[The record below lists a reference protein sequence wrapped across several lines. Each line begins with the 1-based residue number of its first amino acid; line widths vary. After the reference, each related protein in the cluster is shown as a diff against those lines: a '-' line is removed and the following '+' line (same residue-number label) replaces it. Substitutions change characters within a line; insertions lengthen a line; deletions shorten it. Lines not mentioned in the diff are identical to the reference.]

1 MVHFRLSCCWVYVL
15 IKIRFLLADQIEV
28 QYYIQ
33 LGKSPSSDSSSS
45 TMNGIMTRGDKSA
58 SEVGQQSLFYH
69 SQAKDFV
76 DLHEQV
82 ETSVNLLDSLESF
95 LSTFQK
101 DLSSVSGQI
110 SELQERSKDIDN
122 RLKSRRRIE
131 KPLSSLLSDLAI
143 PPSLAITI
151 LDTDVG
157 EPWIATITDFERRSD
172 LLKVRSRVK
181 AARDLGDVAEGLRIV
196 AATKLRTFFLALL
209 QPIRTS
215 VTTNMQVM
223 QTSIF
228 VKYRVLYAFLQR
240 QAPNVAGEVQKAY
253 TGTART
259 YYETGFRRY
268 VRSLGWIKART
279 PEKPEPIISRNGD
292 NGEPYLNQDRLAYA
306 KIDGP
311 SIILAYM
318 ADDKTHEEPIE
329 AILRSLFL
337 VLMDN
342 ATAEYAF
349 IVAFFRSESFA
360 PPPAMETNSALF
372 SPTAT
377 LLSPDFGFDDRKSNA
392 GSEIGTRVSRPFG
405 GNEHGSRDVTA
416 LPGLMDKAERVPLDA
431 IWKQIL
437 DPVLEYCKTFV
448 TTVLEP
454 MPPAVPLLTM
464 IRLTEAVITE
474 VQKRDCPPL
483 ENFLFTMRLQLWPAF
498 QKVMSEHCD
507 ALRKLAEGGTTSYF
521 NRAASTTGA
530 SVANICN
537 RYVVMFNSFVILTD
551 QEEETMIFS
560 NLLRLRQELTKLIA
574 RHTENIHDDVA
585 KATKQSAMYEVLL
598 QGLNKGIHLST
609 HPKSQKEIAYW
620 AEKEEEARRRI
631 VSIAQSRRIGKR

>member
-1 MVHFRLSCCWVYVL
+1 MMNDETA
-15 IKIRFLLADQIEV
+15 IPTQDT
-28 QYYIQ
+28 
-33 LGKSPSSDSSSS
+33 KSE
-45 TMNGIMTRGDKSA
+45 GGR
-58 SEVGQQSLFYH
+58 QRLFYH
-69 SQAKDFV
+69 GQAKDFV

-82 ETSVNLLDSLESF
+82 ETSVNLLDSLETF

-110 SELQERSKDIDN
+110 SELQERSTDIDN

-131 KPLSSLLSDLAI
+131 KPLSSLLSDLTI
-143 PPSLAITI
+143 PPLLAVTI

-157 EPWIATITDFERRSD
+157 EPWIAAITDFERRLD
-172 LLKVRSRVK
+172 VLKARSRVK

-228 VKYRVLYAFLQR
+228 LKYRALYAFLQR
-240 QAPNVAGEVQKAY
+240 QAPNVSNEIQRAY
-253 TGTART
+253 TSAART

-268 VRSLGWIKART
+268 IRSLGWIKART
-279 PEKPEPIISRNGD
+279 LEKHESIISGNGD
-292 NGEPYLNQDRLAYA
+292 DGEPSLCQDRLAYA
-306 KIDGP
+306 KIEG
-311 SIILAYM
+311 SGVVLAYM
-318 ADDKTHEEPIE
+318 ADDKSHKEPIE
-329 AILRSLFL
+329 AILRSILL

-349 IVAFFRSESFA
+349 ITTFFHSEPIALPLAKEHDS
-360 PPPAMETNSALF
+360 TLF
-372 SPTAT
+372 SPPAT
-377 LLSPDFGFDDRKSNA
+377 LLSPDRGYDDRRSNA
-392 GSEIGTRVSRPFG
+392 GSEVGSHVSRPFRSNG
-405 GNEHGSRDVTA
+405 QEPRNVTA
-416 LPGLMDKAERVPLDA
+416 RPSLMEKAERAPLDA
-431 IWKQIL
+431 IWKQVL
-437 DPVLEYCKTFV
+437 DPVLEYCKIFL

-464 IRLTEAVITE
+464 IRLTEAVTAE

-483 ENFLFTMRLQLWPAF
+483 ENFLFTVRLQMWPAF
-498 QKVMSEHCD
+498 QKIMSEHCD
-507 ALRKLAEGGTTSYF
+507 TLRKLAEGGAASYF
-521 NRAASTTGA
+521 SRAASTTDA
-530 SVANICN
+530 SVSNVCN
-537 RYVVMFNSFVILTD
+537 RYIVMFNSFVILTD

-574 RHTENIHDDVA
+574 RHTESISDDVA

-598 QGLNKGIHLST
+598 QELNRGTHLST
-609 HPKSQKEIAYW
+609 HPKSQKELAYW

-631 VSIAQSRRIGKR
+631 VTISQSRRGGTRGW

>member
-1 MVHFRLSCCWVYVL
+1 
-15 IKIRFLLADQIEV
+15 
-28 QYYIQ
+28 
-33 LGKSPSSDSSSS
+33 
-45 TMNGIMTRGDKSA
+45 MNVTD
-58 SEVGQQSLFYH
+58 H

-157 EPWIATITDFERRSD
+157 EPWIATITDFERRLD

-292 NGEPYLNQDRLAYA
+292 NDGPYLNQDRLAYA

-392 GSEIGTRVSRPFG
+392 GSEIGTHVSRPFG
-405 GNEHGSRDVTA
+405 GNEHRSRDVTA

-454 MPPAVPLLTM
+454 MPSAVPLLTM

-498 QKVMSEHCD
+498 QKIMSEHCD

-521 NRAASTTGA
+521 NRAASTTDA
-530 SVANICN
+530 SVANASFPDAICN

>member
-1 MVHFRLSCCWVYVL
+1 
-15 IKIRFLLADQIEV
+15 
-28 QYYIQ
+28 
-33 LGKSPSSDSSSS
+33 
-45 TMNGIMTRGDKSA
+45 MNGEAGVMTQDTKSA
-58 SEVGQQSLFYH
+58 SEAGQQSLFYH
-69 SQAKDFV
+69 GQAKDFV
-76 DLHEQV
+76 NLHEQV

-157 EPWIATITDFERRSD
+157 EPWIATITDFERRLD

-209 QPIRTS
+209 QPVRTS

-228 VKYRVLYAFLQR
+228 VKYRALYAFLQR

-279 PEKPEPIISRNGD
+279 SEKPEPIISGNGD
-292 NGEPYLNQDRLAYA
+292 KDGPYLDQDRLAYA

-311 SIILAYM
+311 SVILAYM

-349 IVAFFRSESFA
+349 IAAFFRSESFA
-360 PPPAMETNSALF
+360 PPPVMETNSALF

-377 LLSPDFGFDDRKSNA
+377 LLSPDFSFDDRRSNA
-392 GSEIGTRVSRPFG
+392 GFEIARP
-405 GNEHGSRDVTA
+405 D
-416 LPGLMDKAERVPLDA
+416 LMDKAERAPLDA

-448 TTVLEP
+448 TTVIEP

-474 VQKRDCPPL
+474 VQKRDCLPL

-498 QKVMSEHCD
+498 QKIMSEHCD
-507 ALRKLAEGGTTSYF
+507 TLRKLAEGGTTSYF
-521 NRAASTTGA
+521 NRAASTTDA
-530 SVANICN
+530 SVVNICN

-574 RHTENIHDDVA
+574 RHTENINDDVA

-598 QGLNKGIHLST
+598 QGLNKGTHLST

>member
-1 MVHFRLSCCWVYVL
+1 MN
-15 IKIRFLLADQIEV
+15 INGGTAV
-28 QYYIQ
+28 QSTQ
-33 LGKSPSSDSSSS
+33 DTKSE
-45 TMNGIMTRGDKSA
+45 
-58 SEVGQQSLFYH
+58 SEAGQQNLFYH
-69 SQAKDFV
+69 GQAKDFV
-76 DLHEQV
+76 SLHEQV

-157 EPWIATITDFERRSD
+157 EPWIVTITDFERRLD
-172 LLKVRSRVK
+172 VLKVRSRVK

-215 VTTNMQVM
+215 VTTNLQVM

-228 VKYRVLYAFLQR
+228 VKYRALYAFLQR
-240 QAPNVAGEVQKAY
+240 QAPNVANEVQRAY
-253 TGTART
+253 TGTARM

-268 VRSLGWIKART
+268 IRSLGWIKART
-279 PEKPEPIISRNGD
+279 PEKPEPIISGNGD
-292 NGEPYLNQDRLAYA
+292 KSGPYLDQDRLAYA
-306 KIDGP
+306 KIEGP
-311 SIILAYM
+311 SVILAYM

-329 AILRSLFL
+329 AILRSLVL

-342 ATAEYAF
+342 ATAEYTF
-349 IVAFFRSESFA
+349 VTAFFRSESFA
-360 PPPAMETNSALF
+360 PPPAKEPNSALF
-372 SPTAT
+372 SPSAT
-377 LLSPDFGFDDRKSNA
+377 LLSPDCGFDDRRSNA
-392 GSEIGTRVSRPFG
+392 GSEMGTHVSRPL
-405 GNEHGSRDVTA
+405 GSNGHKPRDATA
-416 LPGLMDKAERVPLDA
+416 RPSVMDKAERAPLDA

-437 DPVLEYCKTFV
+437 DPVLEYCKVRNLVFPSYFWGTNNNQTFL

-464 IRLTEAVITE
+464 IRLTEAAIAE

-483 ENFLFTMRLQLWPAF
+483 ENFLFTMRLQMWPAF
-498 QKVMSEHCD
+498 QKIMSEHCD
-507 ALRKLAEGGTTSYF
+507 ALRKLAEGGAASYF
-521 NRAASTTGA
+521 SRAASTTDA

-537 RYVVMFNSFVILTD
+537 RYIVMFNSFVILTD

-574 RHTENIHDDVA
+574 RHTENINDDVA

-598 QGLNKGIHLST
+598 QGLNKGTHLST
-609 HPKSQKEIAYW
+609 HPKSQKELAYW

-631 VSIAQSRRIGKR
+631 VTIAQSRHIGKR

>member
-1 MVHFRLSCCWVYVL
+1 
-15 IKIRFLLADQIEV
+15 
-28 QYYIQ
+28 
-33 LGKSPSSDSSSS
+33 
-45 TMNGIMTRGDKSA
+45 MNGITTRGTKPA

-69 SQAKDFV
+69 GQAKDFV
-76 DLHEQV
+76 SLHEQV

-110 SELQERSKDIDN
+110 SELQERSKEIDN
-122 RLKSRRRIE
+122 RLKSRRNRE
-131 KPLSSLLSDLAI
+131 TSFKSLSDLAI

-157 EPWIATITDFERRSD
+157 EPWIATITDFERRLD

-223 QTSIF
+223 QTSVF
-228 VKYRVLYAFLQR
+228 VKYRALCAFLQR
-240 QAPNVAGEVQKAY
+240 QAPNVTSEVQRAY

-268 VRSLGWIKART
+268 VRSLGWIKVRT
-279 PEKPEPIISRNGD
+279 PEKPEPIISGNGK
-292 NGEPYLNQDRLAYA
+292 NGGPYLDQDRLAYA

-311 SIILAYM
+311 GVILAYM

-349 IVAFFRSESFA
+349 IATFFRSESFA
-360 PPPAMETNSALF
+360 PPPAMENNSALF

-377 LLSPDFGFDDRKSNA
+377 LLSPDFDGRSNA
-392 GSEIGTRVSRPFG
+392 GSEIGMHVSRPFS
-405 GNEHGSRDVTA
+405 GNGDGPRDLIAQTS
-416 LPGLMDKAERVPLDA
+416 LMDKAERAPLDA

-437 DPVLEYCKTFV
+437 DPVLEYCKVRHITSPLYLRGTNNAQTFV

-464 IRLTEAVITE
+464 IRLTEAVIAE

-483 ENFLFTMRLQLWPAF
+483 ENFLFAMRLQLWPAF
-498 QKVMSEHCD
+498 QKIMSEHCNT
-507 ALRKLAEGGTTSYF
+507 LKKLAEGGTASYF
-521 NRAASTTGA
+521 NRAVLTTDA

-537 RYVVMFNSFVILTD
+537 KYVVIFNSFVILTD
-551 QEEETMIFS
+551 QDEETMIFS
-560 NLLRLRQELTKLIA
+560 K
-574 RHTENIHDDVA
+574 
-585 KATKQSAMYEVLL
+585 
-598 QGLNKGIHLST
+598 
-609 HPKSQKEIAYW
+609 
-620 AEKEEEARRRI
+620 
-631 VSIAQSRRIGKR
+631 

>member
-1 MVHFRLSCCWVYVL
+1 
-15 IKIRFLLADQIEV
+15 
-28 QYYIQ
+28 
-33 LGKSPSSDSSSS
+33 
-45 TMNGIMTRGDKSA
+45 MNDEAGIMTRDEP
-58 SEVGQQSLFYH
+58 EVGQQSLFYH
-69 SQAKDFV
+69 GQAKDFV

-82 ETSVNLLDSLESF
+82 KTSVNLLDSLESF

-131 KPLSSLLSDLAI
+131 KPLSNLLSDLAI
-143 PPSLAITI
+143 PPSLAVTI

-157 EPWIATITDFERRSD
+157 EPWISTITDFERRLD
-172 LLKVRSRVK
+172 GLKVRSRVK

-196 AATKLRTFFLALL
+196 AATKLRSFFLALL

-215 VTTNMQVM
+215 VTTNMQVI

-228 VKYRVLYAFLQR
+228 VKYRALYAFLQR
-240 QAPNVAGEVQKAY
+240 QAPNVASEIQKAY

-268 VRSLGWIKART
+268 ARSLGWIKART
-279 PEKPEPIISRNGD
+279 PQKPEPIISGNGD
-292 NGEPYLNQDRLAYA
+292 NGGPSLDQDRLAYA
-306 KIDGP
+306 KIEG
-311 SIILAYM
+311 SGVILAYM

-329 AILRSLFL
+329 AILRSLLL

-342 ATAEYAF
+342 ATAEYSF
-349 IVAFFRSESFA
+349 ITAFFRFESFA
-360 PPPAMETNSALF
+360 PPAKEHNSAIF
-372 SPTAT
+372 SPSAM
-377 LLSPDFGFDDRKSNA
+377 LLSPDCSFDDRRSNA
-392 GSEIGTRVSRPFG
+392 GSEMGTHVSRTFG
-405 GNEHGSRDVTA
+405 GNGHEPRDVTVQ
-416 LPGLMDKAERVPLDA
+416 PNIMDKVERAPLDA

-437 DPVLEYCKTFV
+437 DPVLEYCKAFV

-483 ENFLFTMRLQLWPAF
+483 ESFLFTMRLQLWPVF
-498 QKVMSEHCD
+498 QKIMSEHCD
-507 ALRKLAEGGTTSYF
+507 ALRKIAEGGTTSYF
-521 NRAASTTGA
+521 SRAASTTDA
-530 SVANICN
+530 SIANICN
-537 RYVVMFNSFVILTD
+537 RYIVMFNSFVILTD

-574 RHTENIHDDVA
+574 RHTENISDDVA

-598 QGLNKGIHLST
+598 QGLNKGTHLST

>member
-1 MVHFRLSCCWVYVL
+1 
-15 IKIRFLLADQIEV
+15 
-28 QYYIQ
+28 
-33 LGKSPSSDSSSS
+33 
-45 TMNGIMTRGDKSA
+45 MTRGDKSA

>member
-1 MVHFRLSCCWVYVL
+1 
-15 IKIRFLLADQIEV
+15 
-28 QYYIQ
+28 
-33 LGKSPSSDSSSS
+33 
-45 TMNGIMTRGDKSA
+45 MNGITTRGTKSA

-69 SQAKDFV
+69 GQAKDFV
-76 DLHEQV
+76 GLHEQV

-157 EPWIATITDFERRSD
+157 EPWIATITDFERRLD

-223 QTSIF
+223 QTSVF
-228 VKYRVLYAFLQR
+228 VKYRALYAFLQR
-240 QAPNVAGEVQKAY
+240 QASNVAGEVQRAY
-253 TGTART
+253 IGTART

-279 PEKPEPIISRNGD
+279 PEKPESIISGNGD
-292 NGEPYLNQDRLAYA
+292 NGGPYLDQDRLAYA

-311 SIILAYM
+311 GVILAYM

-329 AILRSLFL
+329 AVLRSLFL

-349 IVAFFRSESFA
+349 IATFFRSESFA
-360 PPPAMETNSALF
+360 PPPAVETNSALF

-377 LLSPDFGFDDRKSNA
+377 LLSPDFDGRSNA
-392 GSEIGTRVSRPFG
+392 GSEIGMHVSRPFS
-405 GNEHGSRDVTA
+405 GNGNGPRDLIA
-416 LPGLMDKAERVPLDA
+416 QPSHMDKAERAPLDA

-483 ENFLFTMRLQLWPAF
+483 ENFLFAMRLQLWPAF
-498 QKVMSEHCD
+498 QKIMSEHCNS
-507 ALRKLAEGGTTSYF
+507 LKKLAEGGTASYF
-521 NRAASTTGA
+521 NRAVSTTDA

-537 RYVVMFNSFVILTD
+537 KYVVMFNSFVILTD
-551 QEEETMIFS
+551 QDEETMIFS

-574 RHTENIHDDVA
+574 RHTENINDDVA

-598 QGLNKGIHLST
+598 QGLNKGTHLST

>member
-1 MVHFRLSCCWVYVL
+1 
-15 IKIRFLLADQIEV
+15 
-28 QYYIQ
+28 
-33 LGKSPSSDSSSS
+33 
-45 TMNGIMTRGDKSA
+45 MNGETGVMTRGTKSA
-58 SEVGQQSLFYH
+58 SEVGQQSLFYYD
-69 SQAKDFV
+69 QAKDFV

-157 EPWIATITDFERRSD
+157 EPWIATITDFERRLG

-228 VKYRVLYAFLQR
+228 VKYRALYAFLQR
-240 QAPNVAGEVQKAY
+240 QAPNVAGEIQKAY
-253 TGTART
+253 TSTART

-292 NGEPYLNQDRLAYA
+292 NGGPYLDQDRLAYA

-311 SIILAYM
+311 SVILAYM
-318 ADDKTHEEPIE
+318 ADDKTHEESIE

-342 ATAEYAF
+342 TTAEYAF
-349 IVAFFRSESFA
+349 IAAFFRSESFA

-377 LLSPDFGFDDRKSNA
+377 LLSPDVGFDDRRSNA
-392 GSEIGTRVSRPFG
+392 GSEIGTHVSRTFG
-405 GNEHGSRDVTA
+405 GNGNGTCDVTA
-416 LPGLMDKAERVPLDA
+416 RPGLMDKAERAPLDA

-498 QKVMSEHCD
+498 QKIMSEHCD
-507 ALRKLAEGGTTSYF
+507 TLRKLAEGGTSSYF
-521 NRAASTTGA
+521 NRAVSTTDA

-537 RYVVMFNSFVILTD
+537 KYVVMFNSFVILTD

-574 RHTENIHDDVA
+574 RHTENINDDVA

-598 QGLNKGIHLST
+598 QGLNKGTHLST

>member
-1 MVHFRLSCCWVYVL
+1 
-15 IKIRFLLADQIEV
+15 
-28 QYYIQ
+28 
-33 LGKSPSSDSSSS
+33 
-45 TMNGIMTRGDKSA
+45 MTRGTKSA
-58 SEVGQQSLFYH
+58 SEVGQQNLFYH
-69 SQAKDFV
+69 GQAKDFV

-110 SELQERSKDIDN
+110 SELQERSNDIDN
-122 RLKSRRRIE
+122 KLKSRRKIE

-157 EPWIATITDFERRSD
+157 EPWIATITDFERRLD
-172 LLKVRSRVK
+172 ILKVRSRVK

-215 VTTNMQVM
+215 VTTNLQVM

-228 VKYRVLYAFLQR
+228 VKYKALYAFLQR
-240 QAPNVAGEVQKAY
+240 QAPDVAGEVQKAY
-253 TGTART
+253 TGTVRT

-268 VRSLGWIKART
+268 IRSLGWIKART
-279 PEKPEPIISRNGD
+279 PEKPEPIIPRNGD
-292 NGEPYLNQDRLAYA
+292 NGGPYLDQDRLAYA

-349 IVAFFRSESFA
+349 IIAFFRSESFA

-372 SPTAT
+372 SPTT
-377 LLSPDFGFDDRKSNA
+377 KLLLPDFGFEDSKSNA
-392 GSEIGTRVSRPFG
+392 GSEIGTHISRPFG
-405 GNEHGSRDVTA
+405 GNGHGPRDATA
-416 LPGLMDKAERVPLDA
+416 RPGSMDKAERVPLDA

-448 TTVLEP
+448 TAVLEP

-474 VQKRDCPPL
+474 VQKRDCLPL

-498 QKVMSEHCD
+498 QKIMSEHCD
-507 ALRKLAEGGTTSYF
+507 ALKKLAEGGTTSYF
-521 NRAASTTGA
+521 NRAASTTDA
-530 SVANICN
+530 SVAHICN
-537 RYVVMFNSFVILTD
+537 RYVVMFNSFVILTE

-574 RHTENIHDDVA
+574 RHTENINDDVA

-598 QGLNKGIHLST
+598 QGLNKGTHLST

-631 VSIAQSRRIGKR
+631 VTIAQSRRIGKR

>member
-1 MVHFRLSCCWVYVL
+1 
-15 IKIRFLLADQIEV
+15 
-28 QYYIQ
+28 
-33 LGKSPSSDSSSS
+33 
-45 TMNGIMTRGDKSA
+45 MTQDTRSA
-58 SEVGQQSLFYH
+58 SEVGQRSLFYH
-69 SQAKDFV
+69 GQAKDFV

-143 PPSLAITI
+143 PPSLAVTI

-157 EPWIATITDFERRSD
+157 EPWIATITDLERRLD
-172 LLKVRSRVK
+172 ILKVRSRVK

-228 VKYRVLYAFLQR
+228 VKYRALYVFLQR
-240 QAPNVAGEVQKAY
+240 QAPNVASEVQKAY
-253 TGTART
+253 TSTART

-279 PEKPEPIISRNGD
+279 PEKPESIISGNGD
-292 NGEPYLNQDRLAYA
+292 NGGPYLDQDRLAYA
-306 KIDGP
+306 KMDGP
-311 SIILAYM
+311 SVILAYM

-349 IVAFFRSESFA
+349 IAAFFRSESFA
-360 PPPAMETNSALF
+360 PPPAMETDSAIF

-377 LLSPDFGFDDRKSNA
+377 LLSPDIGFDDRRSNA
-392 GSEIGTRVSRPFG
+392 GSEIARPGF
-405 GNEHGSRDVTA
+405 
-416 LPGLMDKAERVPLDA
+416 MDKTERAPLDA

-498 QKVMSEHCD
+498 QKIMSEHCD
-507 ALRKLAEGGTTSYF
+507 SLKRLAEGRITSYF
-521 NRAASTTGA
+521 SRATSTTDA

-574 RHTENIHDDVA
+574 CHTENINDDVA

-598 QGLNKGIHLST
+598 QGLNGTHLSA

>member
-1 MVHFRLSCCWVYVL
+1 
-15 IKIRFLLADQIEV
+15 
-28 QYYIQ
+28 
-33 LGKSPSSDSSSS
+33 
-45 TMNGIMTRGDKSA
+45 MNGEANIMIRGTKSA

-157 EPWIATITDFERRSD
+157 EPWIATITNFERRLD

-196 AATKLRTFFLALL
+196 AATKLRAFFLALL

-228 VKYRVLYAFLQR
+228 VKYRALYAFLQR
-240 QAPNVAGEVQKAY
+240 QAPNVASEFQKAY

-268 VRSLGWIKART
+268 VRGLGWIKART
-279 PEKPEPIISRNGD
+279 PEKSEPIISGNGD
-292 NGEPYLNQDRLAYA
+292 NGGPYLDQDRLAYA

-311 SIILAYM
+311 SVILAYM

-349 IVAFFRSESFA
+349 IAAFFRSESFA
-360 PPPAMETNSALF
+360 PPLAMETNSALF

-377 LLSPDFGFDDRKSNA
+377 LLSPDVSFDDRRSNA
-392 GSEIGTRVSRPFG
+392 GSETGTHVSRPFG
-405 GNEHGSRDVTA
+405 GNGNGTRDVTA
-416 LPGLMDKAERVPLDA
+416 RPDLMDKAERAPLDA

-448 TTVLEP
+448 TTILEP
-454 MPPAVPLLTM
+454 MPQAVPLLTM

-498 QKVMSEHCD
+498 QKIMSEHCD
-507 ALRKLAEGGTTSYF
+507 TLRKLAEGGTTGYF
-521 NRAASTTGA
+521 NRAVSTTDA

-574 RHTENIHDDVA
+574 RHTENINDDVA

-598 QGLNKGIHLST
+598 QGLNKGTHLST

>member
-1 MVHFRLSCCWVYVL
+1 
-15 IKIRFLLADQIEV
+15 
-28 QYYIQ
+28 
-33 LGKSPSSDSSSS
+33 
-45 TMNGIMTRGDKSA
+45 MNGIMTRGDKSA

-69 SQAKDFV
+69 IQAKDFV

-521 NRAASTTGA
+521 NRAASTTDA

>member
-1 MVHFRLSCCWVYVL
+1 MVHFHLSCCWVYVL

>member
-1 MVHFRLSCCWVYVL
+1 
-15 IKIRFLLADQIEV
+15 
-28 QYYIQ
+28 
-33 LGKSPSSDSSSS
+33 
-45 TMNGIMTRGDKSA
+45 MTRGTKSAPA
-58 SEVGQQSLFYH
+58 SEVEQQSLFYH
-69 SQAKDFV
+69 GQAKDFV

-157 EPWIATITDFERRSD
+157 EPWIATITDFERRLD
-172 LLKVRSRVK
+172 ILKVRSRVK

-240 QAPNVAGEVQKAY
+240 QAPNVAGEVQKVY

-279 PEKPEPIISRNGD
+279 PEKPEPIISKNGD
-292 NGEPYLNQDRLAYA
+292 NDGPYLNQDRLAYA

-318 ADDKTHEEPIE
+318 ADDKTHEEHIE

-377 LLSPDFGFDDRKSNA
+377 LLSPDVGFDDRKSNA
-392 GSEIGTRVSRPFG
+392 GSEIVTHVSRPFG

-454 MPPAVPLLTM
+454 MPSAVPLLTM

-498 QKVMSEHCD
+498 QKIMSEHCD

-521 NRAASTTGA
+521 NRAASTTDA

-560 NLLRLRQELTKLIA
+560 NLLRLRHELTKLIA

>member
-1 MVHFRLSCCWVYVL
+1 M
-15 IKIRFLLADQIEV
+15 
-28 QYYIQ
+28 
-33 LGKSPSSDSSSS
+33 
-45 TMNGIMTRGDKSA
+45 MNGEVGIMARGTKSA
-58 SEVGQQSLFYH
+58 SEVGQQGLFDH

-151 LDTDVG
+151 LDTEVG
-157 EPWIATITDFERRSD
+157 EPWIAAITDFERRLD

-181 AARDLGDVAEGLRIV
+181 AARDLGDIAEGLRIV

-209 QPIRTS
+209 QPMRTS
-215 VTTNMQVM
+215 ITTNMQVM

-228 VKYRVLYAFLQR
+228 VKYRALYAFLQR
-240 QAPNVAGEVQKAY
+240 QAPNVAGEVQKTY

-268 VRSLGWIKART
+268 VRSLGWIRART
-279 PEKPEPIISRNGD
+279 PEKPESIISGHGD
-292 NGEPYLNQDRLAYA
+292 NGGPYLDQDRLAYA

-311 SIILAYM
+311 SVILAYM
-318 ADDKTHEEPIE
+318 ADDKTHEEPVE

-349 IVAFFRSESFA
+349 IAAFFRSESFS
-360 PPPAMETNSALF
+360 PPLAMETNSALF

-377 LLSPDFGFDDRKSNA
+377 LLSPDVGFDDRRSNA
-392 GSEIGTRVSRPFG
+392 GSEIGTHVSRPFG
-405 GNEHGSRDVTA
+405 GNGHGTRDVTA
-416 LPGLMDKAERVPLDA
+416 RPGLMDKIERAPLDA

-448 TTVLEP
+448 TAILEP

-483 ENFLFTMRLQLWPAF
+483 ENFLFAMRLQLWPAF
-498 QKVMSEHCD
+498 QKIMSEHCD
-507 ALRKLAEGGTTSYF
+507 TLRKLAEGGTTSYF
-521 NRAASTTGA
+521 NRAASTTDT

-574 RHTENIHDDVA
+574 RHTENINDDVA

-598 QGLNKGIHLST
+598 QGLNKGTHLST
-609 HPKSQKEIAYW
+609 HPKSQREIAYW

-631 VSIAQSRRIGKR
+631 VSIAQSRQIGKR

>member
-1 MVHFRLSCCWVYVL
+1 
-15 IKIRFLLADQIEV
+15 
-28 QYYIQ
+28 
-33 LGKSPSSDSSSS
+33 
-45 TMNGIMTRGDKSA
+45 MTRDTKSA
-58 SEVGQQSLFYH
+58 SEVGQRSLCYH
-69 SQAKDFV
+69 GQARDFV

-157 EPWIATITDFERRSD
+157 EPWIATITDLERRLD

-181 AARDLGDVAEGLRIV
+181 AARDIGDLAEGLRIV
-196 AATKLRTFFLALL
+196 VRVSFVVYSLMFVQYLIKAATKLRTFFLALL

-223 QTSIF
+223 QTSVF
-228 VKYRVLYAFLQR
+228 VKYRALYAFLQR

-253 TGTART
+253 TSTARA

-268 VRSLGWIKART
+268 IRSLGWIKART
-279 PEKPEPIISRNGD
+279 SEKSDLIILGNRD
-292 NGEPYLNQDRLAYA
+292 NGGPYLDQDRLAYA
-306 KIDGP
+306 KMDGP
-311 SIILAYM
+311 SVILAYM

-349 IVAFFRSESFA
+349 VAAFFSSQSFA
-360 PPPAMETNSALF
+360 PPPAMETNSALY

-377 LLSPDFGFDDRKSNA
+377 LLSPDFGFDDRRSNA
-392 GSEIGTRVSRPFG
+392 GSEIGMQISRPFS
-405 GNEHGSRDVTA
+405 GNGHKPRDMTA
-416 LPGLMDKAERVPLDA
+416 RPGLMDKAERAPLDA

-498 QKVMSEHCD
+498 QKIMSEHND
-507 ALRKLAEGGTTSYF
+507 ALKKLAEGRTTSYF
-521 NRAASTTGA
+521 SRATSTTDA
-530 SVANICN
+530 SVADVCS

-560 NLLRLRQELTKLIA
+560 NLLRLRQELTKLITC
-574 RHTENIHDDVA
+574 HTENINDDVA

-598 QGLNKGIHLST
+598 QGLNKGIHSST

>member
-1 MVHFRLSCCWVYVL
+1 M
-15 IKIRFLLADQIEV
+15 A
-28 QYYIQ
+28 
-33 LGKSPSSDSSSS
+33 
-45 TMNGIMTRGDKSA
+45 RGTKSA
-58 SEVGQQSLFYH
+58 SEVGQQGLFDH

-151 LDTDVG
+151 LDTEVG
-157 EPWIATITDFERRSD
+157 EPWIAAITDFERRLD

-181 AARDLGDVAEGLRIV
+181 AARDLGDIAEGLRIV

-209 QPIRTS
+209 QPMRTS
-215 VTTNMQVM
+215 ITTNMQVM

-228 VKYRVLYAFLQR
+228 VKYRALYAFLQR
-240 QAPNVAGEVQKAY
+240 QAPNVAGEVQKTY

-268 VRSLGWIKART
+268 VRSLGWIRART
-279 PEKPEPIISRNGD
+279 PEKPESIISGHGD
-292 NGEPYLNQDRLAYA
+292 NGGPYLDQDRLAYA

-311 SIILAYM
+311 SVILAYM
-318 ADDKTHEEPIE
+318 ADDKTHEEPVE

-349 IVAFFRSESFA
+349 IAAFFRSESFS
-360 PPPAMETNSALF
+360 PPLAMETNSALF

-377 LLSPDFGFDDRKSNA
+377 LLSPDIGFDDRRSNA
-392 GSEIGTRVSRPFG
+392 GSEIAR
-405 GNEHGSRDVTA
+405 
-416 LPGLMDKAERVPLDA
+416 PGLMDKIERAPLDA

-448 TTVLEP
+448 TAILEP

-483 ENFLFTMRLQLWPAF
+483 ENFLFAMRLQLWPAF
-498 QKVMSEHCD
+498 QKIMSEHCD
-507 ALRKLAEGGTTSYF
+507 TLRKLAEGGTTSYF
-521 NRAASTTGA
+521 NRAASTTDT

-560 NLLRLRQELTKLIA
+560 K
-574 RHTENIHDDVA
+574 
-585 KATKQSAMYEVLL
+585 
-598 QGLNKGIHLST
+598 
-609 HPKSQKEIAYW
+609 
-620 AEKEEEARRRI
+620 
-631 VSIAQSRRIGKR
+631 

>member
-1 MVHFRLSCCWVYVL
+1 
-15 IKIRFLLADQIEV
+15 
-28 QYYIQ
+28 
-33 LGKSPSSDSSSS
+33 
-45 TMNGIMTRGDKSA
+45 MNGIMTRGNKSA

-157 EPWIATITDFERRSD
+157 EPWIATITDFERRLD

-279 PEKPEPIISRNGD
+279 PEKPEPIISRNGN

-377 LLSPDFGFDDRKSNA
+377 LLSPDFGFGDRKSNA

-521 NRAASTTGA
+521 NRAASTTDA
-530 SVANICN
+530 SVATICN

>member
-1 MVHFRLSCCWVYVL
+1 MSHS
-15 IKIRFLLADQIEV
+15 LL
-28 QYYIQ
+28 
-33 LGKSPSSDSSSS
+33 P
-45 TMNGIMTRGDKSA
+45 TMNGETAQESKFE
-58 SEVGQQSLFYH
+58 SEIGQQSLFYH
-69 SQAKDFV
+69 GQAKDFV

-131 KPLSSLLSDLAI
+131 KPLSSLLSDLTI
-143 PPSLAITI
+143 PPSLAIAI

-157 EPWIATITDFERRSD
+157 EPWIVTITDFEQRLD
-172 LLKVRSRVK
+172 GLKVRSRVK

-209 QPIRTS
+209 QPVRTS
-215 VTTNMQVM
+215 VTTNLQVM

-228 VKYRVLYAFLQR
+228 VKYRALYAFLQR
-240 QAPNVAGEVQKAY
+240 QAPNVANEVQRAY

-259 YYETGFRRY
+259 YYETAFRRY
-268 VRSLGWIKART
+268 IRSLGWIKART
-279 PEKPEPIISRNGD
+279 PEKPEPIISGNGD
-292 NGEPYLNQDRLAYA
+292 NGGLDQDRLAFA
-306 KIDGP
+306 KIQG
-311 SIILAYM
+311 SSVILAYM

-349 IVAFFRSESFA
+349 VTAFFRSESFA
-360 PPPAMETNSALF
+360 PPPAREPNSALF
-372 SPTAT
+372 SPSAT
-377 LLSPDFGFDDRKSNA
+377 LLFPDCGFHDRRSNA
-392 GSEIGTRVSRPFG
+392 GSEMGTHVSRSFS
-405 GNEHGSRDVTA
+405 GNGHRPRDATA
-416 LPGLMDKAERVPLDA
+416 RPSIMDKAERVPLDA

-454 MPPAVPLLTM
+454 IPPAVPLLTM

-483 ENFLFTMRLQLWPAF
+483 ENFLFAMRLQMWPAF
-498 QKVMSEHCD
+498 QKIMSEHCD
-507 ALRKLAEGGTTSYF
+507 ALRKLAEGSAASYF
-521 NRAASTTGA
+521 SRAASTTDV

-537 RYVVMFNSFVILTD
+537 RYIVMFNSFVILTD

-574 RHTENIHDDVA
+574 RHTENISDDVA

-598 QGLNKGIHLST
+598 QGLNKGTHLST
-609 HPKSQKEIAYW
+609 HPKSQKELAYW

-631 VSIAQSRRIGKR
+631 VTIAQSRRIGKR

>member
-1 MVHFRLSCCWVYVL
+1 
-15 IKIRFLLADQIEV
+15 
-28 QYYIQ
+28 
-33 LGKSPSSDSSSS
+33 
-45 TMNGIMTRGDKSA
+45 MTQDTRSA
-58 SEVGQQSLFYH
+58 SEVGQRNLFYH
-69 SQAKDFV
+69 GQAKDFV

-143 PPSLAITI
+143 PPSLAVTI

-157 EPWIATITDFERRSD
+157 EPWIATITDLERRLD
-172 LLKVRSRVK
+172 ILKVRSRVK

-228 VKYRVLYAFLQR
+228 VKYRALYGFLQR
-240 QAPNVAGEVQKAY
+240 QAPNVASEVQKAY
-253 TGTART
+253 TSTART

-279 PEKPEPIISRNGD
+279 PEKPESIISGNGD
-292 NGEPYLNQDRLAYA
+292 NSGPSLDQDRLAYA
-306 KIDGP
+306 KMDGP
-311 SIILAYM
+311 SVILAYM

-349 IVAFFRSESFA
+349 IAAFFRSESFA
-360 PPPAMETNSALF
+360 PPPAMETNSAIF

-377 LLSPDFGFDDRKSNA
+377 LLSPDVGFDDRRSTA
-392 GSEIGTRVSRPFG
+392 GSEIGTHVSRPFS
-405 GNEHGSRDVTA
+405 GNGHGPRDVTA
-416 LPGLMDKAERVPLDA
+416 RPGFMDKTERAPLDA

-498 QKVMSEHCD
+498 QKIMSEHCD
-507 ALRKLAEGGTTSYF
+507 SLKKLAEGRITSYF
-521 NRAASTTGA
+521 SRATSTTDA

-574 RHTENIHDDVA
+574 CHTENINDDVA

-598 QGLNKGIHLST
+598 QGLNKGTHLSA

>member
-1 MVHFRLSCCWVYVL
+1 M
-15 IKIRFLLADQIEV
+15 
-28 QYYIQ
+28 
-33 LGKSPSSDSSSS
+33 
-45 TMNGIMTRGDKSA
+45 MNGEVGIMARGTKSA
-58 SEVGQQSLFYH
+58 SEVGQQGLFDH

-151 LDTDVG
+151 LDTEVG
-157 EPWIATITDFERRSD
+157 EPWIAAITDFERRLD

-181 AARDLGDVAEGLRIV
+181 AARDLGDIAEGLRIV

-209 QPIRTS
+209 QPMRTS
-215 VTTNMQVM
+215 ITTNMQVM

-228 VKYRVLYAFLQR
+228 VKYRALYAFLQR
-240 QAPNVAGEVQKAY
+240 QAPNVAGEVQKTY

-268 VRSLGWIKART
+268 VRSLGWIRART
-279 PEKPEPIISRNGD
+279 PEKPESIISGHGD
-292 NGEPYLNQDRLAYA
+292 NGGPYLDQDRLAYA

-311 SIILAYM
+311 SVILAYM
-318 ADDKTHEEPIE
+318 ADDKTHEEPVE

-349 IVAFFRSESFA
+349 IAAFFRSESFS
-360 PPPAMETNSALF
+360 PPLAMETNSALF

-377 LLSPDFGFDDRKSNA
+377 LLSPDVGFDDRRSNA
-392 GSEIGTRVSRPFG
+392 GSEIAR
-405 GNEHGSRDVTA
+405 
-416 LPGLMDKAERVPLDA
+416 PGLMDKIERTPLDA

-448 TTVLEP
+448 TAILEP

-483 ENFLFTMRLQLWPAF
+483 ENFLFAMRLQLWPAF
-498 QKVMSEHCD
+498 QKIMSEHCD
-507 ALRKLAEGGTTSYF
+507 TLRKLAEGGTTSYF
-521 NRAASTTGA
+521 NRAASTTDT

-574 RHTENIHDDVA
+574 RHTENINDDVA

-598 QGLNKGIHLST
+598 QGLNKGTHLST

-631 VSIAQSRRIGKR
+631 VSIAQSRQIGKR

>member
-1 MVHFRLSCCWVYVL
+1 
-15 IKIRFLLADQIEV
+15 
-28 QYYIQ
+28 
-33 LGKSPSSDSSSS
+33 
-45 TMNGIMTRGDKSA
+45 MNGITTRGTKPA

-69 SQAKDFV
+69 GQAKDFV
-76 DLHEQV
+76 SLHEQV

-157 EPWIATITDFERRSD
+157 EPWIATITDFERRLD

-223 QTSIF
+223 QTSVF
-228 VKYRVLYAFLQR
+228 VKYRALYAFLQR
-240 QAPNVAGEVQKAY
+240 QAPNVASEVQRAY

-268 VRSLGWIKART
+268 VRSLGWIKVRT
-279 PEKPEPIISRNGD
+279 PEKPEPIISG
-292 NGEPYLNQDRLAYA
+292 NGENGGPYLDQDRLAYA

-311 SIILAYM
+311 GVILAYM

-349 IVAFFRSESFA
+349 IATFFRSESFA
-360 PPPAMETNSALF
+360 PPPAMENNSALF

-377 LLSPDFGFDDRKSNA
+377 LLSPDFDGKSNA
-392 GSEIGTRVSRPFG
+392 GSEIGMHVSRPFS
-405 GNEHGSRDVTA
+405 GNGDGPRDLIAQTS
-416 LPGLMDKAERVPLDA
+416 LMDKAERAPLDA

-464 IRLTEAVITE
+464 IRLTEAVIAE

-483 ENFLFTMRLQLWPAF
+483 ENFLFAMRLQLWPAF
-498 QKVMSEHCD
+498 QKIMSEHCNT
-507 ALRKLAEGGTTSYF
+507 LKKLAEGGTASYF
-521 NRAASTTGA
+521 NRAVLTTDA

-537 RYVVMFNSFVILTD
+537 KYVVIFNSFVILTD
-551 QEEETMIFS
+551 QDEETMIFS

-574 RHTENIHDDVA
+574 RHTENINDDVA

-598 QGLNKGIHLST
+598 QGLNKGTHLST

>member
-1 MVHFRLSCCWVYVL
+1 
-15 IKIRFLLADQIEV
+15 
-28 QYYIQ
+28 
-33 LGKSPSSDSSSS
+33 
-45 TMNGIMTRGDKSA
+45 MNGEANIMIRGTKSA

-157 EPWIATITDFERRSD
+157 EPWIATVTNFERRLD

-196 AATKLRTFFLALL
+196 AATKLRAFFLALL

-228 VKYRVLYAFLQR
+228 VKYRALYAFLQR
-240 QAPNVAGEVQKAY
+240 QAPNVASEFQKAY

-279 PEKPEPIISRNGD
+279 PEKPEPIISGNGD
-292 NGEPYLNQDRLAYA
+292 NGGPYLDQDRLAYA

-311 SIILAYM
+311 SVILAYM

-349 IVAFFRSESFA
+349 IAAFFRSESFA
-360 PPPAMETNSALF
+360 PPLAMETNSALF

-377 LLSPDFGFDDRKSNA
+377 LLSPDVSFDDRRSNA
-392 GSEIGTRVSRPFG
+392 GSETGTHVSRPFG
-405 GNEHGSRDVTA
+405 GNGNGTRDVTA
-416 LPGLMDKAERVPLDA
+416 RPDLMDKAERAPLDA

-498 QKVMSEHCD
+498 QKIMSEHCD
-507 ALRKLAEGGTTSYF
+507 TLRKLAEGGTTGYF
-521 NRAASTTGA
+521 NRAVSTTDA

-574 RHTENIHDDVA
+574 RHTENINDDVA

-598 QGLNKGIHLST
+598 QGLNKGTHLST